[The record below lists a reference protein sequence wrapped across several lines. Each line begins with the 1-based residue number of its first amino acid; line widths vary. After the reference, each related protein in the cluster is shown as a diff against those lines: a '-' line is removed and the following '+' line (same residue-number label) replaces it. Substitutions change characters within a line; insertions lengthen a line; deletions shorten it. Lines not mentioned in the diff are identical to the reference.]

1 MSSLRL
7 SLEAV
12 IENLSAR
19 QPEVSDVRP
28 ALTSQGKSLQKTGC
42 VHNPPV
48 PYHLQMPSCPAVREP
63 EMSSCLSFGIKHCPL
78 PEIFLRNPALHRL
91 GE

>member
-28 ALTSQGKSLQKTGC
+28 ALTSQEKSLQKTGC

-48 PYHLQMPSCPAVREP
+48 PYHLQMLPVQLSENLKCPHV
-63 EMSSCLSFGIKHCPL
+63 
-78 PEIFLRNPALHRL
+78 
-91 GE
+91 